1 MKSGRFLLCVLTAW
15 GALSVAPAVSALDFK
30 GVTLGKPL
38 LIIAERQVFGGL
50 DCNPMGL
57 QPPEY
62 AVLVADTQA
71 VVPGARQI
79 CVASTSIAAVPADVT
94 VVLGSA
100 RRVLQLSF
108 QFAGSEFPQISRAM
122 EAKWGPGIADVRGE
136 HDRSLW
142 WEFEDGAVVSLHEYP
157 NQEAQSSAEAAAAG
171 VGLAEYSLPTLTPT
185 GDL

>member
-15 GALSVAPAVSALDFK
+15 GTLSVAPATSALDFK

-57 QPPEY
+57 EAADY

-94 VVLGSA
+94 VVLGAA
-100 RRVLQLSF
+100 RRVLRLSF
-108 QFAGSEFPQISRAM
+108 QFAGDHYPQISRAM
-122 EAKWGPGIADVRGE
+122 EAKWGTGIADVRGE
-136 HDRSLW
+136 HDRSMW

-157 NQEAQSSAEAAAAG
+157 DQATQSSGVDAAAG
-171 VGLAEYSLPTLTPT
+171 VGLAEYSLPSLTPT

>member
-1 MKSGRFLLCVLTAW
+1 MKTGRFFLCVVTAW
-15 GALSVAPAVSALDFK
+15 VALSGAPAASALDFK
-30 GVTLGKPL
+30 GITLGKSL
-38 LIIAERQVFGGL
+38 LINTERQVFGGL

-57 QPPEY
+57 ESPEY
-62 AVLVADTQA
+62 AVLVADMQA

-100 RRVLQLSF
+100 RRVLRLSF
-108 QFAGSEFPQISRAM
+108 QFAGSEYPQISRAM
-122 EAKWGPGIADVRGE
+122 EGKWGPGIADVRGE

-157 NQEAQSSAEAAAAG
+157 NQESQSSGQEAAAG